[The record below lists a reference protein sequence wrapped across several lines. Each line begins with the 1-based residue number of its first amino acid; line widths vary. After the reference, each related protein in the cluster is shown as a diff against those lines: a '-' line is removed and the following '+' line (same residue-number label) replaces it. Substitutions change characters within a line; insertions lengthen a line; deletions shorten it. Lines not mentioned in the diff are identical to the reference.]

1 MSSQERVV
9 LVTGAS
15 SGFGR
20 ATAGLLAERGYRVYG
35 TSRRPSPDLPR
46 GVQALAVDVR
56 SDDSV
61 ASAVE
66 TVLHGAGRV
75 DVLVNNAGSALFGES
90 ESTSVD
96 EARDQ
101 LETNLLGVM
110 RMVNAVLPSMRAQRG
125 GRIVNVSSLAG
136 LLGVPL
142 MSLYSASKFALE
154 GYSESLRYEL
164 RPLGVWVTLIEPGF
178 TRTGLAAAT
187 QRAADPIGAYDG
199 LREAAR
205 GAIAE
210 QVAGGDPPE
219 LVAETILGA
228 LRAREPRLRYRVG
241 RAAVWLPRVKAIAP
255 PARYEAGARKRF
267 GLEGVRM

>member
-142 MSLYSASKFALE
+142 MSLYSASKFAVE

-164 RPLGVWVTLIEPGF
+164 RPLGVWVTLIEPAFG
-178 TRTGLAAAT
+178 RTGFADATRSAAK
-187 QRAADPIGAYDG
+187 PVPAYDEM
-199 LREAAR
+199 REAAKA
-205 GAIAE
+205 GIAE
-210 QVAGGDPPE
+210 QIAAGITPAQ
-219 LVAETILGA
+219 VAETILDA
-228 LRAREPRLRYRVG
+228 IRAKEPRLRYRVG
-241 RAAVWLPRVKAIAP
+241 RAAVWLPRVRAIAP
-255 PARYEAGARKRF
+255 AARYESGARKRF
-267 GLEGVRM
+267 GLPSADM